1 MITSLNGK
9 KSSKT
14 VDRTSINGRIL
25 FIMKNMSKMKSESAL
40 PRGDRHKT
48 SRREGC
54 SLAFL
59 TDWLMTPSP

>member
-25 FIMKNMSKMKSESAL
+25 FIMKNMSKIEKRKRLAQGRES
-40 PRGDRHKT
+40 R
-48 SRREGC
+48 
-54 SLAFL
+54 LAGEKVVL
-59 TDWLMTPSP
+59 

>member
-25 FIMKNMSKMKSESAL
+25 FIMKNMSKIEKRKPLGAAA
-40 PRGDRHKT
+40 RHKH
-48 SRREGC
+48 SGANIFARYH
-54 SLAFL
+54 SF
-59 TDWLMTPSP
+59 